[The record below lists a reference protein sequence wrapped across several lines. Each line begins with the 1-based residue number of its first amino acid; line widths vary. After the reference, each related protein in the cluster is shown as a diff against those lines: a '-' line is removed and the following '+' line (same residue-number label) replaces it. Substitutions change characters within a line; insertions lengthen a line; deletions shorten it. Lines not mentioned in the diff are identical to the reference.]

1 MVGVKIM
8 IIIDLILILIIAY
21 TFGFL
26 YYGLYRNITARFQR
40 RFGPPVYQS
49 FVDSIKFFMKDD
61 STSHGWMFYLGPIIM
76 MSGAIMTLFFIP
88 LFNTGDSFKG
98 LSEYGNL
105 FLVLYLLVLGPLGN
119 ALGVG
124 VGGNPF
130 GVMGVTRG
138 LTRLFAME
146 MPFYIA
152 VIAIMSLSG
161 SADIST
167 IATEQT
173 TMNAFAYPLL
183 FIGALFSFIGMM
195 GQAPFDVVGAPV
207 EVYSGPASEFSG
219 KFLALLMSQS
229 AIFTFAKLVLMVH
242 LFLGGASGFIELTIK
257 TFLLFLFVIAFGS
270 MYGRFKTPQSVDFLL
285 KVPTAIAVLGLIIAT
300 WSS

>member
-1 MVGVKIM
+1 MLVL
-8 IIIDLILILIIAY
+8 DLLLTLLIAY
-21 TFGFL
+21 GFGFL

-49 FVDSIKFFMKDD
+49 FVDSIKFFTKNE

-88 LFNTGDSFKG
+88 LFPHSQHFSG

-119 ALGVG
+119 AMGVG
-124 VGGNPF
+124 VTGNPF
-130 GVMGVTRG
+130 GVMGITRG
-138 LTRLFAME
+138 LSRLFAME
-146 MPFYIA
+146 LPFYIA
-152 VIAIMSLSG
+152 VIAIMSLSS

-167 IATEQT
+167 IASTQT
-173 TMNAFAYPLL
+173 TYNAFAYPLL
-183 FIGALFSFIGMM
+183 FIAALFSFVGMM
-195 GQAPFDVVGAPV
+195 GQSPFDVVGAPV
-207 EVYSGPASEFSG
+207 EVYSGPAVEFSG

-229 AIFTFAKLVLMVH
+229 AIFTFAKLVLMTH
-242 LFLGGASGFIELTIK
+242 LFLGGAYSFGELIIK
-257 TFLLFLFVIAFGS
+257 TFILFIFVIAFGS
-270 MYGRFKTPQSVDFLL
+270 IYARFKTPQSIDFLL
-285 KVPTAIAVLGLIIAT
+285 KVPTAIAVVGLLLAT

>member
-1 MVGVKIM
+1 M
-8 IIIDLILILIIAY
+8 IVMDLLLMLLVAY
-21 TFGFL
+21 FIGFL

-40 RFGPPVYQS
+40 RFGPPVWQS
-49 FVDSIKFFMKDD
+49 FLDSIKFFLKED

-76 MSGAIMTLFFIP
+76 MSGAIMTLSFIP
-88 LFNTGDSFKG
+88 FFSSGSSFSG
-98 LSEYGNL
+98 LSSYGNL

-124 VGGNPF
+124 TAGNPF

-146 MPFYIA
+146 MPFYVA

-161 SADIST
+161 SADIAT
-167 IATEQT
+167 IASSQT
-173 TMNAFAYPLL
+173 TFNAFVYPLL
-183 FIGALFSFIGMM
+183 FIGALFSFVGMM

-242 LFLGGASGFIELTIK
+242 LFLGGADGFLELILK
-257 TFLLFLFVIAFGS
+257 TFVLFLFVISFGA

-285 KVPTAIAVLGLIIAT
+285 KVPTAIAIVGLILAT
-300 WSS
+300 WS

>member
-1 MVGVKIM
+1 M
-8 IIIDLILILIIAY
+8 IILDSLLMFIIAY
-21 TFGFL
+21 ATGFL
-26 YYGLYRNITARFQR
+26 YYGLYRNVTARFQR
-40 RFGPPVYQS
+40 RYGPPVWQS
-49 FVDSIKFFMKDD
+49 FFDSIKFFTKED
-61 STSHGWMFYLGPIIM
+61 SASHGWMFYLGPIIM
-76 MSGAIMTLFFIP
+76 MSGAIMTLLFIP
-88 LFNTGDSFKG
+88 FFKDGESFVG

-124 VGGNPF
+124 TAGNPF

-138 LTRLFAME
+138 LSRLFALE

-161 SADIST
+161 SSDIAT
-167 IATEQT
+167 IANEQSV
-173 TMNAFAYPLL
+173 MNAVAYPLL

-242 LFLGGASGFIELTIK
+242 LFLGGATGFVELLTK
-257 TFLLFLFVIAFGS
+257 TFILFLFVIAFGS
-270 MYGRFKTPQSVDFLL
+270 IYGRFKTPQSIDFLL
-285 KVPTAIAVLGLIIAT
+285 KVPTAIAVLGLILAT
-300 WSS
+300 WS

>member
-1 MVGVKIM
+1 M
-8 IIIDLILILIIAY
+8 IILDSLLMFIIAY
-21 TFGFL
+21 ATGFL
-26 YYGLYRNITARFQR
+26 YYGLYRNVTARFQR
-40 RFGPPVYQS
+40 RYGPPVWQS
-49 FVDSIKFFMKDD
+49 FFDSIKFFTKED
-61 STSHGWMFYLGPIIM
+61 SASHGWMFYLGPIIM
-76 MSGAIMTLFFIP
+76 MSGAIMTLLFIP
-88 LFNTGDSFKG
+88 FFKDGESFVG
-98 LSEYGNL
+98 LSAYGNL

-124 VGGNPF
+124 TAGNPF

-138 LTRLFAME
+138 LSRLFALE

-161 SADIST
+161 SSDIAT
-167 IATEQT
+167 IANEQST
-173 TMNAFAYPLL
+173 LNAVAYPLL

-219 KFLALLMSQS
+219 KFLALLMSQG

-242 LFLGGASGFIELTIK
+242 LFLGGATGFVELLTK
-257 TFLLFLFVIAFGS
+257 TFILFLFVITFGS
-270 MYGRFKTPQSVDFLL
+270 IYGRFKTPQSIDFLL
-285 KVPTAIAVLGLIIAT
+285 KVPTAIALLGLILAT
-300 WSS
+300 WS

>member
-1 MVGVKIM
+1 M
-8 IIIDLILILIIAY
+8 ILLELFLIFIIAY
-21 TFGFL
+21 TIGFL

-49 FVDSIKFFMKDD
+49 FVDSIKFFLKRD

-76 MSGAIMTLFFIP
+76 MSGALMTLFFIP
-88 LFNTGDSFKG
+88 IFNTGESFKG

-119 ALGVG
+119 ALAVG

-161 SADIST
+161 SADIAT
-167 IATEQT
+167 IASEQT

-195 GQAPFDVVGAPV
+195 GQSPFDVVGAPV

-242 LFLGGASGFIELTIK
+242 LFLGGASGFLELTVK
-257 TFLLFLFVIAFGS
+257 TFILFLFVIAFGS
-270 MYGRFKTPQSVDFLL
+270 IYGRFKTPQSVDFLL
-285 KVPTAIAVLGLIIAT
+285 KIPTAIAVAGLLLSN
-300 WSS
+300 WR

>member
-1 MVGVKIM
+1 MVESQM
-8 IIIDLILILIIAY
+8 ILFELLAMLFIAY
-21 TFGFL
+21 AFGFL

-40 RFGPPVYQS
+40 RFGPPVWQS
-49 FVDSIKFFMKDD
+49 FFDSIKFFFKEE

-88 LFNTGDSFKG
+88 FFNVGREFQG

-105 FLVLYLLVLGPLGN
+105 FIILYLLVLGPLGN

-124 VGGNPF
+124 TAGNPF
-130 GVMGVTRG
+130 GVMGITRG
-138 LTRLFAME
+138 LTRLFALE

-152 VIAIMSLSG
+152 VIAIMSLSQ
-161 SADIST
+161 SADIAT
-167 IATEQT
+167 IASTQT
-173 TMNAFAYPLL
+173 TYNAVVYPLL

-195 GQAPFDVVGAPV
+195 GQSPFDVVGAPV

-242 LFLGGASGFIELTIK
+242 LFLGGAEGFLELIVK
-257 TFLLFLFVIAFGS
+257 TFILFLFVISFGS
-270 MYGRFKTPQSVDFLL
+270 LYGRFKTPQSVDFLL
-285 KVPTAIAVLGLIIAT
+285 KVPTVITVVGLILAT
-300 WSS
+300 WS

>member
-1 MVGVKIM
+1 MFIV
-8 IIIDLILILIIAY
+8 AY
-21 TFGFL
+21 LTGFL

-40 RFGPPVYQS
+40 RFGPPIWQS
-49 FVDSIKFFMKDD
+49 FFDSIKFFTKDD

-76 MSGAIMTLFFIP
+76 MSGAIMTLLFIP
-88 LFNTGDSFKG
+88 FFTHSEHFKG
-98 LSEYGNL
+98 VSEYGNL

-124 VGGNPF
+124 TAGNPF

-138 LTRLFAME
+138 LSRLFALE

-152 VIAIMSLSG
+152 VIAIMSVSG
-161 SADIST
+161 SSDIAT
-167 IATEQT
+167 IAATQST
-173 TMNAFAYPLL
+173 LNVVTYPLL

-195 GQAPFDVVGAPV
+195 GQSPFDVVGAPV

-242 LFLGGASGFIELTIK
+242 LFLGGAEGFAELLGK
-257 TFLLFLFVIAFGS
+257 TFTLFLFVIMFGS
-270 MYGRFKTPQSVDFLL
+270 IYGRFKTPQSIDFLL
-285 KVPTAIAVLGLIIAT
+285 KIPTAIAVVGLILAT
-300 WSS
+300 WS